1 VLGHNGAIAAKHL
14 RRQTIG
20 ALNVGRIMPH
30 IAFGN
35 VTKEYLAGKR
45 HTVAIANFSLEIER
59 GSFVSLV
66 GPSGCGKSTILLML
80 AGLLEPSSGTIAID
94 GKPVAGP
101 NERIG
106 TVFQDPHLLP
116 WHTVLRNVLFP
127 VDLRRKNLREFEPQA
142 RELLKLTRIEGFAE
156 HYPHELSG
164 GMRQRASIC
173 RALILNPDILLMDEP
188 FSALDAMT
196 REEMTYELQRIWS
209 SYGKTVIFVT
219 HSVREAVFL
228 SDRIVVIGLNPNC
241 IIHDVSVPLERPR
254 TAKMETQTAFN
265 LIVDEIRDSI
275 VQGHKYAK
283 THNGAAIQIAAEI

>member
-1 VLGHNGAIAAKHL
+1 
-14 RRQTIG
+14 
-20 ALNVGRIMPH
+20 MPH
-30 IAFGN
+30 IALSN
-35 VTKEYLAGKR
+35 VSKEYQTGRR
-45 HTVAIANFSLEIER
+45 HTVAVTNFSLNVER

-66 GPSGCGKSTILLML
+66 GPSGCGKSTVLSML
-80 AGLLEPSSGTIAID
+80 AGLLEPSSGTIMID
-94 GKPVAGP
+94 GESVAGP

-127 VDLRRKNLREFEPQA
+127 VELRRRSLRDFEPQA

-241 IIHDVSVPLERPR
+241 IIHDVCIALERPR
-254 TAKMETQTAFN
+254 TAKMETQNAFN
-265 LIVDEIRDSI
+265 LIVEEIRDSI
-275 VQGHKYAK
+275 AQGHE
-283 THNGAAIQIAAEI
+283 HGATQNEPAVHKAAEG